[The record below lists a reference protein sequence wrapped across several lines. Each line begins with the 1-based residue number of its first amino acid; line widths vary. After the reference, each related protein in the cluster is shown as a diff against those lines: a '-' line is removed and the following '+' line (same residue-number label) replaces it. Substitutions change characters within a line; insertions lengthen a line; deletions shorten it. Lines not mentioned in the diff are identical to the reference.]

1 MKKFLSIFLCA
12 VIIFSTTAVTI
23 NAEEE
28 QRSPSFEWDGHPLV
42 FIQGY
47 SGPALI
53 RDRDLE
59 TQEQV
64 WSLRPGNVVKMIA
77 PHIPDIISSVI
88 DYAKGDTQPF
98 IDCFREV
105 TAELLDNISMNP
117 DGTTKYS
124 ITSYPHYVTEAS
136 VEYINTEKDGD
147 YLPLTE
153 GEFIEDLSLTI
164 PADRIFIF
172 NTDWRRSQLVNCE
185 HLDSFIDEVLEYTGS
200 DKVDLYG
207 MSHGGQL
214 TATYLYYHGT
224 EGKVDNAVMNSPA
237 IGGTSLVMELLGS
250 EPVEFNLSEL
260 ARFGSIML
268 HMEIDLRW
276 LAEKLPADLLNS
288 LLKSAFNEVLLPYAV
303 NFGSIWDLMDT
314 QSYKELRDVYLD
326 PVENADIIA
335 RADKMHFECMP
346 NMSEG
351 LKRAQDAGVNIG
363 ILANYGTHLG
373 TGEKIDSD
381 FIIDTVNTSGAT
393 VAPFGQRFPENYE
406 QLNTT
411 CTDPTHNHV
420 SPTRTLD
427 ASTCFLPE
435 NTWFN
440 YEQYH
445 TQTWWDKYTR
455 NLLLELVLTDNIKDI
470 YSDERFPQFEIAQ
483 APPDGVYV
491 KFTNESSGYY
501 NEESN
506 SLLLRNLAGSSI
518 EIQSVTVNG
527 KILRDLSEEVRLKEG
542 EELVIDFDPD
552 DGLVTV
558 ETEYVVKGIIDSG
571 VYKRTLYFSPVGK

>member
-1 MKKFLSIFLCA
+1 MKKFISILLSVVTVFC
-12 VIIFSTTAVTI
+12 STSIGI
-23 NAEEE
+23 NAEDKRR
-28 QRSPSFEWDGHPLV
+28 RSPSFEWDGHPLI

-47 SGPALI
+47 SGPTLI
-53 RDRDLE
+53 RDRGLE
-59 TQEQV
+59 TEEQV
-64 WSLRPGNVVKMIA
+64 WALQPSDVVEMVV
-77 PHIPDIISSVI
+77 PNLVDIVSSVI
-88 DYAKGDTQPF
+88 DYAEGDTQPF
-98 IDCFREV
+98 VDCFRDI
-105 TAELLDNISMNP
+105 TAELFDNISMNP
-117 DGTTKYS
+117 DGTSKYN
-124 ITSYPHYVTEAS
+124 ITSYPQYVTEAS
-136 VEYINTEKDGD
+136 VEYINTEKNGD

-164 PADRIFIF
+164 PESQIFIF
-172 NTDWRRSQLVNCE
+172 NTDWRRSQIVNCE
-185 HLDSFIDEVLEYTGS
+185 HLDDFIDEVLAYTGS
-200 DKVDLYG
+200 DKVDIYG

-250 EPVEFNLSEL
+250 EPIEFNLSEL
-260 ARFGSIML
+260 ARFGAIML

-276 LAEKLPADLLNS
+276 LAEMLPADFLNS

-314 QSYKELRDVYLD
+314 ESYTKLRDVYLD
-326 PVENADIIA
+326 PVKNADIIA
-335 RADKMHFECMP
+335 RADKMHYECMR

-351 LKRAQDAGVNIG
+351 LKRAQAAGVNVS

-373 TGEKIDSD
+373 TGENIDSD
-381 FIIDTVNTSGAT
+381 FIIDTVNTSGAY
-393 VAPFGQRFPENYE
+393 VVPCGKLLPDDYAQR
-406 QLNTT
+406 NTT
-411 CTDPTHNHV
+411 CTDPTHNHI

-455 NLLLELVLTDNIKDI
+455 NLLLELVLTDNIKDVH
-470 YSDERFPQFEIAQ
+470 SDERFPQFEIAQ

-491 KFTNESSGYY
+491 KFTNESSGFY
-501 NEESN
+501 NS
-506 SLLLRNLAGSSI
+506 SSDTLVIRNLAGSPIVI
-518 EIQSVTVNG
+518 EAVTING
-527 KILRDLSEEVRLKEG
+527 VPYDIGKKIKLKKG
-542 EELVIDFDPD
+542 EETEIKFKPD
-552 DGLVTV
+552 DGIVTV
-558 ETEYVVKGIIDSG
+558 KTEYVIKGFVSSG
-571 VYKRTLYFSPVGK
+571 LYERTLYFSPVKS